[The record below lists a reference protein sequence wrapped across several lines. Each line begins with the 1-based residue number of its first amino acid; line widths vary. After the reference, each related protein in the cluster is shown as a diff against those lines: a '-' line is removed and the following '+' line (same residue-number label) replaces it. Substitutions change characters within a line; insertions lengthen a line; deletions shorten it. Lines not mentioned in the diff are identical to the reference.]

1 MPPKRKRDGG
11 MVSPARG
18 RGQKK
23 SRHNTRQQ
31 KPGTKEVRDNQPPF
45 QHQESSESV
54 PGSEAAPDLGEFVP
68 ANFGNIVGQIPTTST
83 NSRSMASTTSQEHLG
98 NLKSKSQG
106 VDSVKLSLFLYLHRT
121 AHMTIVAP
129 C

>member
-31 KPGTKEVRDNQPPF
+31 KPGTKVRDNQPPF

-68 ANFGNIVGQIPTTST
+68 ANFGNIG
-83 NSRSMASTTSQEHLG
+83 
-98 NLKSKSQG
+98 KSQG